1 MTTTGILIFDGVEEL
16 DFAGPWEVL
25 TMAKLL
31 RPDDR
36 IVTIAR
42 EPEVP
47 VRCAKGMRVLPDH
60 GLEDAPPL
68 DVLMVP
74 GGDGTR
80 TLMKDGPLLEWIAR
94 RARDASW
101 VTSVCSGALLL
112 GCAGL
117 LQGRRA
123 TTHWAVLK
131 ELREIEGVEVL
142 EHVRYVRD
150 GNVVTS
156 AGVSAGIDMAL
167 WLLGELATPEVARKT
182 QRLMQYDPSPPYAA
196 LV

>member
-142 EHVRYVRD
+142 GHVRYVRD